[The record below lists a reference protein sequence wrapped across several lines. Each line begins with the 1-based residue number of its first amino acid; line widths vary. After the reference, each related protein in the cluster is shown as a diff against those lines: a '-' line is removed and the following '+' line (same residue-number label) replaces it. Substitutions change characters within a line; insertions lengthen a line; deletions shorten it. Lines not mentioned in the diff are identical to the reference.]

1 MALLHRNSFSWLAL
15 VLGGAASLAATGA
28 ARANSYQVTQSSWG
42 NSGVVNS
49 FAWALDQANA
59 NPGLDVIDI
68 TAGLAINVDAATPQ
82 TDSWLT
88 TISDSLPSK
97 AMVPRWLVTPL
108 LSVAVVQFTINS
120 MLINTKV
127 RRRIF

>member
-1 MALLHRNSFSWLAL
+1 MALLHRNSFSWLAF

-59 NPGLDVIDI
+59 NPGLDII
-68 TAGLAINVDAATPQ
+68 EIAAGLAINVDAASPQ

-88 TISDSLPSK
+88 TISDSLAIPGNGAK
-97 AMVPRWLVTPL
+97 LVGNPTFV
-108 LSVAVVQFTINS
+108 SSGGVVYAKFN
-120 MLINTKV
+120 V
-127 RRRIF
+127 D

>member
-59 NPGLDVIDI
+59 NPGLDIIDI
-68 TAGLAINVDAATPQ
+68 AAGLAINVDAASPQ

-88 TISDSLPSK
+88 TISDSLAIQGNGAK
-97 AMVPRWLVTPL
+97 LVGNPTFV
-108 LSVAVVQFTINS
+108 SSGGVVYAKFN
-120 MLINTKV
+120 V
-127 RRRIF
+127 D